1 MKHWLLPYAA
11 FSYLRDLYGTPDFS
25 QWPEHTEYKAEEIAA
40 LCAPDSSCYEEIAFY
55 YYTQYHL
62 HIQLLDAGN
71 YAREKGIIFKGDI
84 PIGISRNSVEA
95 WIEPYYFNMNGQA
108 GAPPD
113 AFSVNGQNWG
123 FPTYNWEVME
133 QDNYQWWQKRFRKNG
148 RVFHSLPHRPYS
160 WFLPYLG
167 NPISFGTWFAGT
179 VCTGIAYECRR
190 NSKLRAAVPKGLHDQ
205 TVHQRRDAKQ
215 DVW

>member
-1 MKHWLLPYAA
+1 MNTV
-11 FSYLRDLYGTPDFS
+11 SYTHL
-25 QWPEHTEYKAEEIAA
+25 
-40 LCAPDSSCYEEIAFY
+40 
-55 YYTQYHL
+55 HL

-133 QDNYQWWQKRFRKNG
+133 QDRC
-148 RVFHSLPHRPYS
+148 V
-160 WFLPYLG
+160 
-167 NPISFGTWFAGT
+167 
-179 VCTGIAYECRR
+179 
-190 NSKLRAAVPKGLHDQ
+190 
-205 TVHQRRDAKQ
+205 
-215 DVW
+215 